1 MTKENQDTKTKEPLS
16 KSELEDLLFFLPDN
30 SKREFCNKANELNAE
45 TLIEATKKF
54 KEQATGKKRLILGPT
69 LTIIAKK

>member
-1 MTKENQDTKTKEPLS
+1 MTEKKTKKQDNAPS
-16 KSELEDLLFFLPDN
+16 QSELEDLLFFLPDN

-54 KEQATGKKRLILGPT
+54 KEQATGKKRLILEPT